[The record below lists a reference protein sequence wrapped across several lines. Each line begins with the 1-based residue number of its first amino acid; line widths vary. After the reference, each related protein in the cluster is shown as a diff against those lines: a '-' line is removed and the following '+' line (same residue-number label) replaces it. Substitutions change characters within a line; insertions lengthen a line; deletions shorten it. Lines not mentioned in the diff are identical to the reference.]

1 MIRAA
6 LLAVAFLVPALLVA
20 DDPPVVAKSK
30 IVAAV
35 VPIPRPKPLEWT
47 EVKCDA
53 GVPVVLQVEGAKSVQ
68 WLLVDD
74 TGASLTTL
82 PDSQSAVFVGKSR
95 HRVIAIADG
104 KLNLTVMVAGDAPP
118 PGPTPPPK
126 PVDELV
132 RQLQAAYDADPAKA
146 GSGQGVPNADG
157 KIVSD
162 GKAYDIKQLT
172 ALYLTAVDYAKS
184 TDDITTSGQLSAK
197 IINASKAL
205 LPDDPTTGRRMAAIR
220 KLVSVDLVA
229 VLPTDEDAPLTEA
242 VRSAASAAFS
252 KYAKALAGVTP

>member
-6 LLAVAFLVPALLVA
+6 LLAAAFLVPAVLVA
-20 DDPPVVAKSK
+20 DDPVVAKSK
-30 IVAAV
+30 ISAAV

-47 EVKCDA
+47 EVKCDP

-132 RQLQAAYDADPAKA
+132 RQLQAAYDADKGDTKAADLKQLIGLYTEAVVFAKDGKFDTAADLFAAVSAAA
-146 GSGQGVPNADG
+146 GS
-157 KIVSD
+157 
-162 GKAYDIKQLT
+162 
-172 ALYLTAVDYAKS
+172 
-184 TDDITTSGQLSAK
+184 
-197 IINASKAL
+197 L
-205 LPDDPTTGRRMAAIR
+205 LPDVDGVRRLPGMR
-220 KLVSVDLVA
+220 KVIAGELAS
-229 VLPTDEDAPLTEA
+229 VLPTDPDAPLTEA
-242 VRSAASAAFS
+242 VRAAASAAFA
-252 KYAKALAGVTP
+252 KCAKALQGVVTQ